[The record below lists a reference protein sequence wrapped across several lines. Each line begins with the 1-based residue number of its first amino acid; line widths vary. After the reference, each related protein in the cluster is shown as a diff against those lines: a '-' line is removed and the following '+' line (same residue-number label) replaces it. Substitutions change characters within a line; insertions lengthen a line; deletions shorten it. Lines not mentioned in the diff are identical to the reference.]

1 MSEIPPLRGQRPAG
15 AATVKRS
22 LPRATSWPQLRRRSV
37 LTAVLAGGTA
47 AGFAALGVFPA
58 ARRAYADGYAIYGSC
73 PSYADDHNCSPGCG
87 PSTIYP
93 DACEISGANLGFHRD
108 DGTTWTLRP
117 NQCFSGTYDGWL
129 WMYNGACGACACYV
143 ERRCH
148 DGYRRTSSGFVKS
161 ICRWNTQC
169 GCPSTVSWPVVRRG
183 ATGTDVYA
191 IQHLVSYRGYA
202 TTADGIF
209 GPNTESRVMQFQS
222 SVGLAATGVVDA
234 VTWERLVVSVSSG
247 SRNQAVTAAQRL
259 LNATGYTLVLDGI
272 FGPATDAATRD
283 FQRQNGLTVTGIVSS
298 STWRTLTGGGGT
310 V

>member
-1 MSEIPPLRGQRPAG
+1 MIPPLRGARPDG
-15 AATVKRS
+15 AAVVKRR
-22 LPRATSWPQLRRRSV
+22 LPKATSWPTMRRRSV
-37 LTAVLAGGTA
+37 LAAAIAGGTA

-58 ARRAYADGYAIYGSC
+58 ARRAYADGYSIYDRC
-73 PSYADDHNCSPGCG
+73 PSYAVDQDCSPGCG

-129 WMYNGACGACACYV
+129 WMYSGACGVCTCYV

-148 DGYRRTSSGFVKS
+148 DGYRRTSAGFVKS
-161 ICRWNTQC
+161 ICRWNTRC
-169 GCPSTVSWPVVRRG
+169 GCPGTISWPTVRRG

-191 IQHLVSYRGYA
+191 IQHLLSHHGFA

-209 GPNTESRVMQFQS
+209 GPNTETRVREFQTA
-222 SVGLAATGVVDA
+222 VGLTASGAVEAT
-234 VTWERLVVSVSSG
+234 TWERLVVSVASG
-247 SRNQAVTAAQRL
+247 ARNQAVTAAQRL
-259 LNATGYTLVLDGI
+259 LNATGYKLTVDGI
-272 FGPATDAATRD
+272 FGANTDAATRD
-283 FQRQNGLTVTGIVSS
+283 FQRQNGITATGTVGPV
-298 STWRTLTGGGGT
+298 TWRTLTGGGGT